1 MTNSCSQPYFP
12 AEVVYLAHILVNI
25 DLYANLI
32 SYDTKSIKFELMLI
46 AYIDLMHKHLSC
58 QTTSTWPTK
67 FDNLRYKNIT
77 FELMLIAMHYIDLMH
92 KHLSWQTRSTWPTKF
107 GCAIHDWFELMLIDM
122 HYLHLMHEHLSWQTR
137 STWPTKF
144 GCAIHDWQMIFER
157 NLLSGLSENTL
168 LPSDNKGRVRVKKL
182 HGRLQ
187 K

>member
-46 AYIDLMHKHLSC
+46 A
-58 QTTSTWPTK
+58 
-67 FDNLRYKNIT
+67 
-77 FELMLIAMHYIDLMH
+77 MHYIDLMH

-107 GCAIHDWFELMLIDM
+107 GCAI
-122 HYLHLMHEHLSWQTR
+122 Y
-137 STWPTKF
+137 
-144 GCAIHDWQMIFER
+144 DWQMIFER

-182 HGRLQ
+182 HGRPQ

>member
-107 GCAIHDWFELMLIDM
+107 GCAIHDW
-122 HYLHLMHEHLSWQTR
+122 
-137 STWPTKF
+137 
-144 GCAIHDWQMIFER
+144 QMIFER